1 MLEFSQYLENY
12 LWLNFNPDASPAHV
26 MSIVYMVNEKFR
38 ERVPAWVP
46 FQKKPENFQVLFKKV
61 MELSLLDNI
70 VGKKDDNSDGIKISL
85 KEQTALLVFLGHCFM
100 SMEVKL
106 VRDYVQKLVSL
117 SMWESLL
124 ESRRDH
130 ELKTIPRWKKILE
143 SYPKER
149 CKGNR

>member
-1 MLEFSQYLENY
+1 MWKFFGSLRSYHG
-12 LWLNFNPDASPAHV
+12 FNGIH
-26 MSIVYMVNEKFR
+26 
-38 ERVPAWVP
+38 
-46 FQKKPENFQVLFKKV
+46 LF
-61 MELSLLDNI
+61 LLQ
-70 VGKKDDNSDGIKISL
+70 KDDNSDGIKSAL

-130 ELKTIPRWKKILE
+130 ELKTIPRWKKFWKAIQKKDA
-143 SYPKER
+143 KETGR
-149 CKGNR
+149 SIF

>member
-1 MLEFSQYLENY
+1 MLLKEIAQTPIWHFLAAGKARAALENFLAFFRSY
-12 LWLNFNPDASPAHV
+12 HSFNNIH
-26 MSIVYMVNEKFR
+26 
-38 ERVPAWVP
+38 
-46 FQKKPENFQVLFKKV
+46 LF
-61 MELSLLDNI
+61 LLQ
-70 VGKKDDNSDGIKISL
+70 KDDNSDGIRISL

-130 ELKTIPRWKKILE
+130 ELKTIPRWKKFWKAIQKKDA
-143 SYPKER
+143 KETG
-149 CKGNR
+149 KLNF